1 VQDWRHILASAPA
14 AELEAELKRRALL
27 EKAQPALDVAALA
40 ARLGLKPGA
49 LAQRLKRPEWAWL
62 QALGSRGHRKKRLW
76 RWADVEAA
84 PEYRRSE

>member
-49 LAQRLKRPEWAWL
+49 LAQRLKRPAWAWL
-62 QALGSRGHRKKRLW
+62 RILGDRGPRKKRKW

-84 PEYRRSE
+84 PEYRR